1 MSQVEDEERLK
12 KIKVERRDDDEGVEN
27 EADYDEE
34 EDEDYNPEAKE
45 EEEVTSDEEGVEVPD
60 YSAIQVDEQSQVQTR
75 TRSQKERTGAK
86 LPIEGELRYIL
97 DGVNKSPSLDVN
109 SIFEDIKSKSL
120 TGGSS
125 DWQEAFKE
133 ESSSNSEQK
142 ETVIRHSKPP
152 EGEQANNES
161 NKIRIETGYT
171 FAGRLVT
178 ELKEVDANSAEA
190 KAYLSSTKGIASV
203 KNDKEKPH
211 RSSVPVVRKIP
222 GNEDPTTLRIKLKRP
237 SLIDKFLSTY
247 GSKKQKLSTLEVSRL
262 QWATFVDTSNMKDE
276 FSLRKDAGYL
286 DRQEFLGRVES
297 NQDQQYQ
304 EERNKERQRQ
314 WRLQQQQL

>member
-1 MSQVEDEERLK
+1 MEDEAELK
-12 KIKVERRDDDEGVEN
+12 RIKVERNDEEPKEVLEDEN
-27 EADYDEE
+27 DYDEE

-45 EEEVTSDEEGVEVPD
+45 EEEMTSDEEGIEVPD
-60 YSAIQVDEQSQVQTR
+60 YSAIQADEQSRRRAR
-75 TRSQKERTGAK
+75 TRSQKEEEGYKR
-86 LPIEGELRYIL
+86 PMEGELRYIL
-97 DGVNKSPSLDVN
+97 EGANRSTSLDMN
-109 SIFEDIKSKSL
+109 SIFNDIREKSL
-120 TGGSS
+120 KGGSS
-125 DWQEAFKE
+125 DWKEAFKE
-133 ESSSNSEQK
+133 EDSSKSVEREGK
-142 ETVIRHSKPP
+142 RIRHSKPL
-152 EGEQANNES
+152 EDKQDNNEI

-178 ELKEVDANSAEA
+178 ETKEVDANSAEA
-190 KAYLSSTKGIASV
+190 KAYLSSTKGIASIRS
-203 KNDKEKPH
+203 DKEKPH

-222 GNEDPTTLRIKLKRP
+222 GNEEPTTLRIKLKRP

-276 FSLRKDAGYL
+276 FSLRKSAGYL

-304 EERNKERQRQ
+304 AERNKERQRQ
-314 WRLQQQQL
+314 WRLQQQQH